1 MVNDAMKSNKFIGM
15 IQPKINKDN
24 QKPPLLYEIGCLGK
38 ISDYQKTKDG
48 RLLINLT
55 GLIRFEIQ
63 KEISNKKLYREFEV
77 SYKKF
82 DLDLKNNEVK
92 KENFEKVDI
101 NIFVEKT
108 KKFFEKNGLILNWK
122 EFEKLSY
129 YQRINTLAMIAPVSD
144 EEKQK
149 LLETITLEEKTETIL
164 NIIEFYLYSNPSNG
178 RILQ

>member
-1 MVNDAMKSNKFIGM
+1 M
-15 IQPKINKDN
+15 I
-24 QKPPLLYEIGCLGK
+24 L
-38 ISDYQKTKDG
+38 IS
-48 RLLINLT
+48 
-55 GLIRFEIQ
+55 
-63 KEISNKKLYREFEV
+63 
-77 SYKKF
+77 
-82 DLDLKNNEVK
+82 KNNEVK
-92 KENFEKVDI
+92 KENFERVDI